1 MGERGGDT
9 SNSQNGGNSGNV
21 VQAGAIYGPVT
32 VGNGDRRGEHWPVD
46 GRVFHAP
53 DVFVA
58 RTEELARLDTAGEAQ
73 DDDTPPGVVFVCGP
87 PGVGKTALALRW
99 AFDPARAERYPD
111 GVVVLEMHGYSGAQ
125 PVREL
130 GALKQ
135 LRAQLGSEGPEWG
148 DGPAAAIE
156 FKSILADRRAIIVLD
171 DVADA
176 ELIRELLPARGG
188 ALVIITRRGGP
199 PEQLIKPGVRLVA
212 TLELARMRPADAM
225 RLLRTAIGDPE
236 DFDQKSARVVLEY
249 ACGLPIALWIAA
261 HLVTNDKLGMT
272 LASLASELDV
282 RQTGLQVFDS
292 WVSSEGRLEKIFE
305 TSYEKLDDDARRL
318 FRLLA
323 EHVGRPVTAYSAALV
338 AGTDL
343 TAAAQLLVT
352 LANVGLV
359 ETEAPS
365 FAMLDLAR
373 DYGRALAKADD
384 DKVHRAVVDRLLDGY
399 YLAVNHAFDVVNKRN
414 PMVDTRALD
423 AWPLK
428 DEASSHIGRNDAEV
442 SRWLESQYLNLMA
455 LVRAGCAAVPPHAGA
470 ARLAFS
476 LFYLLERGGYWTSWA
491 EITASGLRVAKSTGD
506 RRAYALLLRNQARIG
521 MVRLRNLADSIR
533 SDADDEAAR
542 AQARRDCIA
551 VARAFKRSRRWASRQ
566 GWAVALTIARE
577 IADTKL
583 LLARLDQSAT
593 SLRRAEKAYRAVE
606 KKFFA
611 LPDNENPIASLSVPL
626 SEVYRLQGRF
636 DDAQK
641 RLDTALSYAWPVGVD
656 GTRKVRHAGTC
667 GYALVRQAELCMAQR
682 RDAEEA
688 LEALED
694 AIAVFRDHGM
704 AIPEARALA
713 LAAGLREP
721 TDRQGA
727 EDALERSYE
736 ILRDKSSPEATV
748 VRHRLDVLRRSGPTP
763 RASNGSDT

>member
-58 RTEELARLDTAGEAQ
+58 RTEELARLDT
-73 DDDTPPGVVFVCGP
+73 
-87 PGVGKTALALRW
+87 
-99 AFDPARAERYPD
+99 PARPRTTTP
-111 GVVVLEMHGYSGAQ
+111 
-125 PVREL
+125 
-130 GALKQ
+130 
-135 LRAQLGSEGPEWG
+135 
-148 DGPAAAIE
+148 
-156 FKSILADRRAIIVLD
+156 RRAWSSC
-171 DVADA
+171 ADHRA
-176 ELIRELLPARGG
+176 WERRRWPCGGRAIRHEP
-188 ALVIITRRGGP
+188 
-199 PEQLIKPGVRLVA
+199 
-212 TLELARMRPADAM
+212 
-225 RLLRTAIGDPE
+225 
-236 DFDQKSARVVLEY
+236 SA
-249 ACGLPIALWIAA
+249 
-261 HLVTNDKLGMT
+261 
-272 LASLASELDV
+272 
-282 RQTGLQVFDS
+282 
-292 WVSSEGRLEKIFE
+292 
-305 TSYEKLDDDARRL
+305 
-318 FRLLA
+318 
-323 EHVGRPVTAYSAALV
+323 
-338 AGTDL
+338 TDL

-455 LVRAGCAAVPPHAGA
+455 LVRAGCAAVPPHAGV

-533 SDADDEAAR
+533 SDADDEATR

-566 GWAVALTIARE
+566 GWALALTIARE

-688 LEALED
+688 LED

-713 LAAGLREP
+713 LAAGLRES